1 MLAGTIIVV
10 LIVAAAILLR
20 SSKTSTRP
28 KPDDSRPG
36 ARSSR
41 YHGVS
46 CHPPLQSCDAA
57 LKIAGTRFLVPEA
70 PQFPLSD
77 CTARQCRCKYQ
88 HHEDRRSE
96 DADRRIPYGLRN
108 DLFGAMQQ
116 RERRARRTRRAS
128 DLVQA

>member
-1 MLAGTIIVV
+1 MLAVTIIVA

-20 SSKTSTRP
+20 SAKTPASP
-28 KPDDSRPG
+28 KSSDRRPG

-57 LKIAGTRFLVPEA
+57 LNIAGTRFLVADAPEL
-70 PQFPLSD
+70 PLPK
-77 CTARQCRCKYQ
+77 CTSCRCRCKYR
-88 HHEDRRSE
+88 HYEDRRAE

-108 DLFGAMQQ
+108 DLFGAMRQL
-116 RERRARRTRRAS
+116 ERRTVRGRRSNDMAP
-128 DLVQA
+128 A

>member
-1 MLAGTIIVV
+1 MLAGTTIVV

-20 SSKTSTRP
+20 SSKTSTRS
-28 KPDDSRPG
+28 KPDDRRPG

-57 LKIAGTRFLVPEA
+57 LKVAGSRYLVAEA

-77 CTARQCRCKYQ
+77 CSARQCRCKYR

-96 DADRRIPYGLRN
+96 DADRRVPFGLRN
-108 DLFGAMQQ
+108 GLFGAMQQ
-116 RERRARRTRRAS
+116 QELRTIRGRRTS
-128 DLVQA
+128 DMMPA

>member
-20 SSKTSTRP
+20 SSKTSTRS
-28 KPDDSRPG
+28 KSNDRRPG

-57 LKIAGTRFLVPEA
+57 VKIADTRFLVAEA

-116 RERRARRTRRAS
+116 QERRTVRGRRTS
-128 DLVQA
+128 DMVTA

>member
-1 MLAGTIIVV
+1 MLASTIIVV
-10 LIVAAAILLR
+10 LIVAAAVLLR
-20 SSKTSTRP
+20 SSKASTRS
-28 KPDDSRPG
+28 KASDRRPG

-57 LKIAGTRFLVPEA
+57 VKIAGSRFLVAEA

-96 DADRRIPYGLRN
+96 DTDRRVPYGLKN
-108 DLFGAMQQ
+108 DLFGAMNQ
-116 RERRARRTRRAS
+116 RERRARRARRAS

>member
-1 MLAGTIIVV
+1 MLAGALIVV
-10 LIVAAAILLR
+10 LIVAAAFLLR
-20 SSKTSTRP
+20 SSKTSTRS
-28 KPDDSRPG
+28 KPDDRRPG

-57 LKIAGTRFLVPEA
+57 VEIAGTRFLVVDA
-70 PQFPLSD
+70 PQLPLSD

-96 DADRRIPYGLRN
+96 DADRRVPFGLRN
-108 DLFGAMQQ
+108 DLFGALQQ
-116 RERRARRTRRAS
+116 QERRSIRGRRAS
-128 DLVQA
+128 DLVPA